1 MSKPA
6 CLSTFYLRSRAELGA
21 RSNVVVFYECVFWSV
36 CGPLLFTVF
45 EAEAGA
51 NGAS

>member
-1 MSKPA
+1 MSNPA

-36 CGPLLFTVF
+36 CGTLFTVF
-45 EAEAGA
+45 EAEVGA